1 MIAGILESALYVD
14 DLDAAEAFYGGI
26 LGLTKIAAQANR
38 HIFFKA
44 GSGVLLIFNP
54 EETAIPAPSGAL
66 PVPPHG
72 AKGAGHLCFTLEG
85 DDFAALRARLE
96 EHAVPVE
103 ADFRWPNGARSVYF
117 RDPAGNSLECAEK
130 RLWNL

>member
-26 LGLTKIAAQANR
+26 LGLTKIARQENR
-38 HIFFKA
+38 HIFFRV
-44 GSGVLLIFNP
+44 GPGVLLLFNP
-54 EETAIPAPSGAL
+54 EETVLPAPDGAL
-66 PVPPHG
+66 PVPAHG
-72 AKGAGHLCFTLEG
+72 AKGQGHLCFHLEG
-85 DDFAALRARLE
+85 NDFAALLE
-96 EHAVPVE
+96 KLADHDIPVE